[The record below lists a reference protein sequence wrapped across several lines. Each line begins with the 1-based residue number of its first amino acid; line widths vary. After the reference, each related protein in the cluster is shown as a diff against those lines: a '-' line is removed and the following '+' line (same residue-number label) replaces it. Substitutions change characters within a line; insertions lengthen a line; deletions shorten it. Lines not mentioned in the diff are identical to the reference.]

1 MKIPLHRSKFG
12 ENLPVKEMLTQS
24 MRQNLTVSQN
34 KSRLP
39 GCRGVRD
46 PMPSICGTGGG
57 PIYAYL
63 NLLFSRRC
71 ISRGILGAS
80 VFFVFYFLFLQN
92 FKKSNFVG

>member
-39 GCRGVRD
+39 GHRD
-46 PMPSICGTGGG
+46 LMPSICGRGGSDFM
-57 PIYAYL
+57 PTL
-63 NLLFSRRC
+63 TLLFSRRC
-71 ISRGILGAS
+71 ISGGILEAS
-80 VFFVFYFLFLQN
+80 VFFIFLFLQIQ
-92 FKKSNFVG
+92 KKIPIS